1 MASISQWTFY
11 WSMSPCQITR
21 SSGMAFYVSHMTPH
35 RRARIHKGDCVHCR
49 DGRGQE
55 NQARTG
61 SGATGWSPPLETVTE
76 AEAYMEREFPRFTNK
91 GKCPYCMKEAS

>member
-1 MASISQWTFY
+1 MY
-11 WSMSPCQITR
+11 L
-21 SSGMAFYVSHMTPH
+21 SGMAFYVSHMTPH
-35 RRARIHKGDCVHCR
+35 RRARIHKADCVHCR

-76 AEAYMEREFPRFTNK
+76 TEAYMEREFPRFTNK